1 MSDMSEALE
10 EHKELMHYTGA
21 GGLHGIISN
30 RTLWASH
37 TSFMN
42 DTEEILGFY
51 SRILPTILRQ
61 GLEQLVTD
69 SGDFAENVRDAS
81 RLGIDLIEDT
91 VKTWVE
97 RLKELT
103 KAQDYF
109 VTSFCTATNDWISQ
123 NGLLSQWRAYGE
135 DGGYAIVFDTEK
147 LHSLLMAEGKLYY
160 EEQLNK
166 TEVEYNLAQF
176 SQIKSA
182 QVRKCLIDL
191 QASVYAQ
198 LRNQRINYEDASENV
213 CKLSMLCKHRGFE
226 EEKEVRIVVR
236 EPSLNMGQDLQNQSG
251 QPYRKVWSYI
261 RKGVSV
267 PCIHLF
273 EDQKLDALPIR
284 RVIVGPHSDKVDRKR
299 AVELLLREHAVNAE
313 VLTSET
319 PYRGK

>member
-10 EHKELMHYTGA
+10 EHRELMHYTDA
-21 GGLHGIISN
+21 GGLHGIISK

-51 SRILPTILRQ
+51 SRVLPMILRQ
-61 GLEQLVTD
+61 ELEQLVID
-69 SGDFAENVRDAS
+69 SGDFADNVKDAS
-81 RLGIDLIEDT
+81 RLGIDLIDDT

-109 VTSFCTATNDWISQ
+109 VTSFCTATNDWISH

-135 DGGYAIVFDTEK
+135 DGGYAIVFDAEK
-147 LHSLLMAEGKLYY
+147 LHSLLVAEGKLYY

-166 TEVEYNLAQF
+166 TDVEYNLAQF
-176 SQIKSA
+176 SDIKSA
-182 QVRKCLIDL
+182 QVRKCLVDL
-191 QASVYAQ
+191 QRSVYAQ
-198 LRNQRINYEDASENV
+198 LRNQHIDYADAAENV

-236 EPSLNMGQDLQNQSG
+236 EPSLIMGQDLQNQSG
-251 QPYRKVWSYI
+251 QPYRRICSYI
-261 RKGVSV
+261 RNGVSV

-299 AVELLLREHAVNAE
+299 AVELLLREHTVNAE

>member
-1 MSDMSEALE
+1 MTEAPE
-10 EHKELMHYTGA
+10 EHKELMHYTSA
-21 GGLHGIISN
+21 SGLYGIISSK
-30 RTLWASH
+30 TLWASH

-51 SRILPTILRQ
+51 NRVLPMILRQ
-61 GLEQLVTD
+61 ELEQLVID
-69 SGDFAENVRDAS
+69 SEDFAENVKNAS
-81 RLGIDLIEDT
+81 RLGIDLIDDT
-91 VKTWVE
+91 LKTWVE
-97 RLKELT
+97 RLKEIT

-109 VTSFCTATNDWISQ
+109 VTSFCTATNDWISR

-135 DGGYAIVFDTEK
+135 DGGYAIVFDAEK
-147 LHSLLMAEGKLYY
+147 LQSLLIAEGKVYY

-166 TEVEYNLAQF
+166 TDVEYNLAQF
-176 SQIKSA
+176 SDIKSA
-182 QVRKCLIDL
+182 QVRKCLVDL
-191 QASVYAQ
+191 QRSVYAQ
-198 LRNQRINYEDASENV
+198 LRNQRIDYEDAAENV

-261 RKGVSV
+261 RNGVSV

-273 EDQKLDALPIR
+273 EGQTLDALPIR

-299 AVELLLREHAVNAE
+299 AVELLLREHTVNTE
-313 VLTSET
+313 VLISET